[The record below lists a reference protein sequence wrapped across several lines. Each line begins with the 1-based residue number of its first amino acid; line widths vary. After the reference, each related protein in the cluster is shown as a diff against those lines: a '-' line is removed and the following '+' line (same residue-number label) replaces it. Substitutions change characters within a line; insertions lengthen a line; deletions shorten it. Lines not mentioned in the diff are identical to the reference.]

1 MLIAPA
7 WMSIICCSGLCF
19 RQSKEFMLAGLRHL
33 GRYNQRSMGA
43 NATIP
48 ALYGFQILARSGRY
62 KCKQPKLSGKKPR
75 ADIVE
80 ITGKLPSLPRELNLF
95 RQILPA
101 IPIRA
106 ERQFCSWAAGRVASF
121 IGQRFKAGTGLE
133 KLLLL
138 LRFDLAGANLLL
150 PDA

>member
-1 MLIAPA
+1 MDGYYLLQRFMLQAVERVHVGWVEA
-7 WMSIICCSGLCF
+7 LGAL
-19 RQSKEFMLAGLRHL
+19 QSKINGRKCHDTGTLRFPNS
-33 GRYNQRSMGA
+33 RAQRPVQVQAAQTVRQETTRRHCRNHRQAS
-43 NATIP
+43 
-48 ALYGFQILARSGRY
+48 ILAARMY
-62 KCKQPKLSGKKPR
+62 
-75 ADIVE
+75 
-80 ITGKLPSLPRELNLF
+80 LF